1 MEWEGSIAR
10 IASVLAEAA
19 AETLW
24 PTRCALCDT
33 PGAVLCERCRF
44 NLPYIDRWRA
54 CPHCGSPYGLVQCDV
69 CNPISLGRLGIERFP
84 FDACASAV
92 HFSGATGQIVRVFK
106 DQGEQRLAQDLAS
119 IMHSMQP
126 PTWDFEA
133 ITFVPATLSALRSR
147 GFDHAELMATAL
159 ASLLDVECVPALE
172 RPRTRDQRKL
182 GAAARI
188 ANLSGSFSPKRGLRH
203 ESWLLVDD
211 VFTTGATMCAASQA
225 LRSAGARRVSCLSF
239 ARV

>member
-1 MEWEGSIAR
+1 MEWEDSIVR
-10 IASVLAEAA
+10 IASILAEAL

-24 PTRCALCDT
+24 PTRCALCDL

-69 CNPISLGRLGIERFP
+69 CNPVSLGRLGIERFP

-92 HFSGATGQIVRVFK
+92 HFSGATGQIVRVLK
-106 DQGEQRLAQDLAS
+106 DQGEQRLAKDLAD
-119 IMHSMQP
+119 IMHCMLP
-126 PTWDFEA
+126 PNWDFEA

-147 GFDHAELMATAL
+147 GFDHAELMAKNL
-159 ASLLDVECVPALE
+159 ASLLDVECVSALE

-188 ANLSGSFSPKRGLRH
+188 ANLSGRFSPKGGLGY